1 MIELYPSLFDRTISR
16 LRSPW
21 VLFGIAVFFI
31 LFSMGAAVL
40 DGQVREIY
48 FLGLW
53 RTALLPPAV
62 IIYILA
68 VAPRLQRMGPE
79 VIRAFRPVVQM
90 DDASFAKL
98 VWDSSVVPRRNEI
111 LAIIIGGLV
120 GFWMANS
127 GNQWSGFSWTRLYWS
142 ISNSILFALLA
153 WVIYGSIA
161 ATHQTAV
168 LHRQRLQIDLF
179 DLAPFVPVGRQ
190 SLWLALVFVGGILIS
205 LVFGVQMESLRVAKF
220 WVVYSALAVVPVV
233 IFFLNMRPTHYILV
247 EEKKKRLANL
257 NSKYRLAFQQVELQ
271 IQQNELSKQLAD
283 EINALSIYEQHLQ
296 AARTW
301 PYNTSQLRALVF
313 TVLIPLATLLAR
325 LMLNRLF
332 QISL

>member
-1 MIELYPSLFDRTISR
+1 MIELYPSLFDRTISK
-16 LRSPW
+16 LCSPW
-21 VLFGIAVFFI
+21 ILFGIAV
-31 LFSMGAAVL
+31 LFVLSSIGAAML
-40 DGQVREIY
+40 DRQGGEIY

-79 VIRAFRPVVQM
+79 VIRAFRPVVQL
-90 DDASFAKL
+90 DDAGFAQL
-98 VWDSSVVPRRNEI
+98 VWDSSVIPRRNEI
-111 LAIIIGGLV
+111 LAIITGGLV

-127 GNQWSGFSWTRLYWS
+127 GNQWSEFSWTRLYWS
-142 ISNSILFALLA
+142 ISNTIMFALLA
-153 WVIYGSIA
+153 WVIYGSFA
-161 ATHQTAV
+161 ATRLTTI
-168 LHRQRLQIDLF
+168 LHRQPLRIDLC

-205 LVFGVQMESLRVAKF
+205 LVFGVQMESLRLSQF
-220 WVVYSALAVVPVV
+220 WLAYLVMAVVPVV
-233 IFFLNMRPTHYILV
+233 IFFLNMRPTHHILA
-247 EEKKKRLANL
+247 EEKKKRLENL
-257 NSKYRLAFQQVELQ
+257 NSKYRLAFQKLELQ
-271 IQQNELSKQLAD
+271 IQQNGLSTQLAD
-283 EINALSIYEQHLQ
+283 EINSLSVYEQHLQ
-296 AARTW
+296 SARTW

-325 LMLNRLF
+325 VLLNRIF